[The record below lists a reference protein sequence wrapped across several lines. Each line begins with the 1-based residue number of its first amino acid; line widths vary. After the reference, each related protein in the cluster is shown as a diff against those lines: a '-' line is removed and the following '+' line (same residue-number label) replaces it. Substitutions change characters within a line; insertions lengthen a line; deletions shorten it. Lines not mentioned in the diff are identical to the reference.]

1 MESTSIGAAPPHG
14 TLKDPEILQNV
25 PGHVIPILQ
34 REYDDFKTEA
44 TKFLQGDMPEDEFIK
59 FRLKQGVYGQRQA
72 DVQMIRVK
80 LPFGG
85 ITPEQMESFADVIE
99 KYVPLN
105 KGHITTRQN
114 IQMHHIPLPEAELA
128 IRELGE
134 SGLSS
139 REGCGNTVRNVT
151 GDPWAGV
158 AKDELFDMTPYAGAY
173 VRYFVRHP
181 TTQAMPRKIK
191 TAFDGSPRDRAIS
204 GIHDIAFRAR
214 VKEIATN
221 GGPARPVRGAE
232 MLVGGGTSIMPRVAP
247 VLYEFVELD
256 NGEYLK
262 IAEAVFRIFDRQ
274 EWLRVNRARARIK
287 VFVDKFGIDELR
299 RQVEEELE
307 GDWVSERDFSVE
319 NRLFLDDE
327 REGAPAP
334 PQSYGSP
341 NGDVSEFE
349 RFRKANVREQ
359 KQEGYVTVETKV
371 TRGDLTPEQFR
382 GLAQIM
388 REYAGGYARTT
399 VQQNLVLRWVREESV
414 YDVWRALSELGLG
427 EAGAREIDDVVS
439 CPGTDSCKLGIT
451 SSMGLNQAVQERIE
465 AMGVTD
471 ELTRRLNVKISGCP
485 NGCGQHHVASIGF
498 TGASIKVGEHTI
510 PAYIPHVGGV
520 SEGGEVRFG
529 TRLKLRL
536 PSKRVP
542 EAIERWI
549 GHYEANR
556 EEGEEWNDFAQRVG
570 TGELEGIV
578 KDLSM
583 PVDFGLGSMN
593 TFIDWNRNVPFE
605 VVRGEGECAV

>member
-1 MESTSIGAAPPHG
+1 MEQGSISAQRG
-14 TLKDPEILQNV
+14 TLEDPEVLQNV
-25 PGHVIPILQ
+25 PGHVIPILEQ
-34 REYDDFKTEA
+34 EFDDFKTEA
-44 TKFLQGDMPEDEFIK
+44 NKFLAGETPEDEFIK
-59 FRLKQGVYGQRQA
+59 FRLKQGVYGQRQP

-114 IQMHHIPLPEAELA
+114 VQMHHIPLPEIEKA
-128 IRELGE
+128 IRELSE

-158 AKDELFDMTPYAGAY
+158 AKDELFDMTPYVGAY

-204 GIHDIAFRAR
+204 GIHDIAYRAR
-214 VKEIATN
+214 VKQSDD
-221 GGPARPVRGAE
+221 PARPGEVRGAE

-247 VLYEFVELD
+247 ALYDFVELD
-256 NGEYLK
+256 NGDYLK

-287 VFVDKFGIDELR
+287 VFVDKYGIEELR

-307 GDWVSERDFSVE
+307 GDWVSERDFSIE
-319 NRLFLDDE
+319 HRLFVDDE
-327 REGAPAP
+327 RESAPAP
-334 PQSYGSP
+334 PQTYASP
-341 NGDVSEFE
+341 NGDHREFE
-349 RFRKANVREQ
+349 RFCVTNVAEQ
-359 KQEGYVTVETKV
+359 KQEGFVTVEVKI
-371 TRGDLTPEQFR
+371 TRGDLTPDQFR
-382 GLAQIM
+382 GLAEIV
-388 REYAGGYARTT
+388 RAHSGGYARTT
-399 VQQNLVLRWVREESV
+399 VQQNLLLRWVREESV
-414 YDVWRALSELGLG
+414 YDVWQALEELGLADSG
-427 EAGAREIDDVVS
+427 VREINDVVS

-451 SSMGLNQAVQERIE
+451 SSMGLNQAVQERVQE
-465 AMGVTD
+465 MGITD
-471 ELTRRLNVKISGCP
+471 PLTRQIHIKMSGCP
-485 NGCGQHHVASIGF
+485 NGCSQHHVADIGF
-498 TGASIKVGEHTI
+498 YGASIKVGDHTI

-520 SEGGEVRFG
+520 YEGGEVKFG

-536 PSKRVP
+536 PAKRVP
-542 EAIERWI
+542 DAIERWI
-549 GHYEANR
+549 RHYESTR
-556 EEGEEWNDFAQRVG
+556 QEGEAWGAFAERVG
-570 TGELEGIV
+570 TAELEALV

-583 PVDFGLGSMN
+583 PVDFGLETMN

-605 VVRGEGECAV
+605 VIRGEGECAV